1 MIRIRWPVALA
12 TLFLVLMGLY
22 LLYTQSL
29 VDALNE
35 SQELTSEV
43 FRIAEE
49 LIQDTGGSETLGGGP
64 RDVSRFENALFE
76 LRQVTIESGIPMIVI
91 DPADSVLSVE
101 NLPFDADI
109 FTPEGHEL
117 VWAYVRRLD
126 ATGRE
131 PVRGAGGNRIY
142 FGDTP
147 QLSGLRWIPLLQASG
162 LMLTALIGF
171 LVIRYQRRA
180 EQDKAWTAMARELA
194 HQLGTPI
201 SSLQGWLEIMNLPA
215 EERPEKLEGDVVSAG
230 VEEDLVRLERIS
242 HRFELI
248 GRDPDLETL
257 NIREMVRDLERYL
270 QARLPRLASEV
281 LLIVDVPKDM
291 PEILGSEVLLSWAL
305 ENVVKNA
312 LDALAGRG
320 GEIRLK
326 VRKGPS
332 GWLHLRIQ
340 DTGPGVGLELRD
352 TIFQPG
358 VSGKAR
364 GWGVGLTLSRRI
376 IEVTHKGHIFL
387 LNSEGEGAI
396 FEIRLPTAQ
405 PSRA

>member
-1 MIRIRWPVALA
+1 MIRIRWPVAL
-12 TLFLVLMGLY
+12 TTFFLVVFGWY
-22 LLYTQSL
+22 LIYTQSL
-29 VDALNE
+29 VVGLNE
-35 SQELTSEV
+35 QQELTSEV

-49 LIQDTGGSETLGGGP
+49 LIQNTGGSQASGAGGRP
-64 RDVSRFENALFE
+64 RGVVGFENALFE
-76 LRQVTIESGIPMIVI
+76 LREVTIQSGIPMVVI
-91 DPADSVLSVE
+91 DPADSVVSVE
-101 NLPFDADI
+101 NLPFDSDI
-109 FTPEGHEL
+109 FVPGGQEQ
-117 VWAYVRRLD
+117 VKAYVRGLD
-126 ATGRE
+126 ATGHE
-131 PVRGAGGNRIY
+131 PISGAGGTLIY

-147 QLSGLRWIPLLQASG
+147 QLSGLRWIPWLQASG

-201 SSLQGWLEIMNLPA
+201 SSLQGWLELMGLPA
-215 EERPEKLEGDVVSAG
+215 EEKPEGLEGDAVTAG
-230 VEEDLVRLERIS
+230 IEEDLVRLERIS

-248 GRDPDLETL
+248 GRDPELECL
-257 NIREMVRDLERYL
+257 DIREVVRDLEQYL
-270 QARLPRLASEV
+270 QARLPRLASGV
-281 LLIVDVPKDM
+281 LLVVDVPRGM

-326 VRKGPS
+326 VRRGPS
-332 GWLHLRIQ
+332 GWLRLRIQ
-340 DTGPGVGLELRD
+340 DTGPGVDLELRD
-352 TIFQPG
+352 TIFEPG
-358 VSGKAR
+358 VSGKDR
-364 GWGVGLTLSRRI
+364 GWGVGLTLARRI

-396 FEIRLPTAQ
+396 FEIRLPTA
-405 PSRA
+405 RE

>member
-1 MIRIRWPVALA
+1 MIRIRWPVALT
-12 TLFLVLMGLY
+12 TLFLVLFGWY
-22 LLYTQSL
+22 LIYTQSL
-29 VDALNE
+29 LVGLNE
-35 SQELTSEV
+35 NQELTSEV
-43 FRIAEE
+43 FRIAQE
-49 LIQDTGGSETLGGGP
+49 LIQDPGGSETSGSGGRL
-64 RDVSRFENALFE
+64 RDVRGFENPLFE
-76 LRQVTIESGIPMIVI
+76 LQEVIIESGVPMVWVN
-91 DPADSVLSVE
+91 PADSVLSVE

-109 FTPEGHEL
+109 FTPEGQGL
-117 VWAYVRRLD
+117 VKAYVRRLD

-131 PVRGAGGNRIY
+131 PVRGAAGDLIY

-147 QLSGLRWIPLLQASG
+147 QLSGLRWIPWLQASG

-171 LVIRYQRRA
+171 LVIRHQRRA

-201 SSLQGWLEIMNLPA
+201 SSLQGWLELMSLPA
-215 EERPEKLEGDVVSAG
+215 EERPDGSEGDAVSAG
-230 VEEDLVRLERIS
+230 IEEDLVRLERIS

-248 GRDPDLETL
+248 GRDPDLQTL
-257 NIREMVRDLERYL
+257 DIREVVRDLEQYL
-270 QARLPRLASEV
+270 QARLPRLASGV
-281 LLIVDVPKDM
+281 LLVVDVPKGM

-326 VRKGPS
+326 VRRGPS

-340 DTGPGVGLELRD
+340 DTGPGVDPEVRD
-352 TIFQPG
+352 TIFDPG

-376 IEVTHKGHIFL
+376 IEVTHRGHIFL
-387 LNSEGEGAI
+387 LDSEGEGAI

-405 PSRA
+405 A

>member
-12 TLFLVLMGLY
+12 TLFLVLFGWY
-22 LLYTQSL
+22 LTYTQSL
-29 VDALNE
+29 MVGLNE
-35 SQELTSEV
+35 NQALTSEV
-43 FRIAEE
+43 FSIVQE
-49 LIQDTGGSETLGGGP
+49 LIQDTGGSETSDAGGRLRNVRG
-64 RDVSRFENALFE
+64 FENPLFE
-76 LRQVTIESGIPMIVI
+76 LQGVIIRSGIPMIWI
-91 DPADSVLSVE
+91 SPADSVLSVE

-109 FTPEGHEL
+109 FTPQGQEL
-117 VWAYVRRLD
+117 VKALVRGLE
-126 ATGRE
+126 AEGRE
-131 PVRGAGGNRIY
+131 PMRGAAGNLLY

-147 QLSGLRWIPLLQASG
+147 QLSGLRWIPWLQASG

-201 SSLQGWLEIMNLPA
+201 SSLQGWLELMSLPT
-215 EERPEKLEGDVVSAG
+215 EERPAGLEGDAVSAG

-257 NIREMVRDLERYL
+257 DIREVVRDLEQYL
-270 QARLPRLASEV
+270 QARLPRLASGV

-326 VRKGPS
+326 VRRGSS

-340 DTGPGVGLELRD
+340 DTGPGVDPEVRD
-352 TIFQPG
+352 TIFDPG
-358 VSGKAR
+358 VTGKAR

-387 LNSEGEGAI
+387 LNTEGEGAI
-396 FEIRLPTAQ
+396 FEIRLPTA
-405 PSRA
+405 RA

>member
-12 TLFLVLMGLY
+12 TLFLVLFGWY
-22 LLYTQSL
+22 LIYTQSL
-29 VDALNE
+29 LVGLNE
-35 SQELTSEV
+35 NQVLTSEV
-43 FRIAEE
+43 FSIVQE
-49 LIQDTGGSETLGGGP
+49 LIQDTGGSETSDAGGRLRNVRG
-64 RDVSRFENALFE
+64 FENPLFE
-76 LRQVTIESGIPMIVI
+76 LQEVVIRSGIPMIWI
-91 DPADSVLSVE
+91 SPADSVLSVE

-109 FTPEGHEL
+109 FTPEGQQL
-117 VWAYVRRLD
+117 VKALVRGLD
-126 ATGRE
+126 AAGRE
-131 PVRGAGGNRIY
+131 PVRGAAGDRLY

-147 QLSGLRWIPLLQASG
+147 QLSGLRWIPWLQASG
-162 LMLTALIGF
+162 LTLTALIGF
-171 LVIRYQRRA
+171 LVIRSQRRA

-201 SSLQGWLEIMNLPA
+201 SSLQGWLELLSLPPDG
-215 EERPEKLEGDVVSAG
+215 RPEGLEGDAVAVG
-230 VEEDLVRLERIS
+230 IEEDLVRLERIS

-257 NIREMVRDLERYL
+257 DIREVVRDLEQYL
-270 QARLPRLASEV
+270 QARLPRLASGV
-281 LLIVDVPKDM
+281 LLVVDVPKDM

-326 VRKGPS
+326 VRRGPS

-340 DTGPGVGLELRD
+340 DTGPGVGLGLRD
-352 TIFQPG
+352 TIFEPG
-358 VSGKAR
+358 VSGKVR

-387 LNSEGEGAI
+387 LDSEGEGAI

-405 PSRA
+405 A

>member
-1 MIRIRWPVALA
+1 MIRIKWPVAMA
-12 TLFLVLMGLY
+12 TLFLILLGWYVIYPLSIVDELQQNEELM
-22 LLYTQSL
+22 
-29 VDALNE
+29 
-35 SQELTSEV
+35 SEV
-43 FRIAEE
+43 FSLVQE
-49 LIQDTGGSETLGGGP
+49 LIQDTGGPETAGAPGSL
-64 RDVSRFENALFE
+64 RDVRFENALFE
-76 LRQVTIESGIPMIVI
+76 LTEVVIRAGIPLIWI

-109 FTPEGHEL
+109 FAAEGQEL
-117 VWAYVRRLD
+117 VKAYVRRLE

-131 PVRGAGGNRIY
+131 PVRGAGGDLIY
-142 FGDTP
+142 LGETP
-147 QLSGLRWIPLLQASG
+147 QLSSVRLVPWLQASG

-171 LVIRYQRRA
+171 LVIRYQRKA
-180 EQDKAWTAMARELA
+180 EQDKAWTVMARELA

-201 SSLQGWLEIMNLPA
+201 SSLKGWLEIIGLPA
-215 EERPEKLEGDVVSAG
+215 EERPEGVEGDTVALG
-230 VEEDLVRLERIS
+230 IEEDLVRLERIS

-257 NIREMVRDLERYL
+257 DIREVVRDLEQYL
-270 QARLPRLASEV
+270 QARLPRLGSEV
-281 LLIVDVPKDM
+281 LLVVDVPKDM

-326 VRKGPS
+326 VRRGPS
-332 GWLHLRIQ
+332 GWLHLRIH
-340 DTGPGVGLELRD
+340 DTGPGVDPELRD
-352 TIFQPG
+352 RIFDPG

-376 IEVTHKGHIFL
+376 IEGTHKGHIFL
-387 LNSEGEGAI
+387 LDSEGEGAI
-396 FEIRLPTAQ
+396 FDIRLPTAQ
-405 PSRA
+405 A

>member
-12 TLFLVLMGLY
+12 TLFLVLFGWY

-29 VDALNE
+29 LVGLNE
-35 SQELTSEV
+35 NQELTSEV
-43 FRIAEE
+43 FSIAQE
-49 LIQDTGGSETLGGGP
+49 LIQDTAGSETSGAGRRL
-64 RDVSRFENALFE
+64 RDVRGFENSLFE
-76 LRQVTIESGIPMIVI
+76 LQEVIIQSGIPMIWI
-91 DPADSVLSVE
+91 NPADSVLSVQ

-109 FTPEGHEL
+109 FTPEGQDL
-117 VWAYVRRLD
+117 VKALVRRFD

-131 PVRGAGGNRIY
+131 PMRGAAGDLIY

-147 QLSGLRWIPLLQASG
+147 QLSGLRWIPWLQASG

-201 SSLQGWLEIMNLPA
+201 SSLQGWLELMGLPA
-215 EERPEKLEGDVVSAG
+215 EERPERLEGDAVAAG
-230 VEEDLVRLERIS
+230 IEEDLVRLERIS

-257 NIREMVRDLERYL
+257 DIREVVRDLEQYL
-270 QARLPRLASEV
+270 QARLPRLGSEV
-281 LLIVDVPKDM
+281 ILVVDVPKDM

-320 GEIRLK
+320 GEIRLEA
-326 VRKGPS
+326 RRGPA
-332 GWLHLRIQ
+332 GWLHLRIH
-340 DTGPGVGLELRD
+340 DTGPGVGPELRD
-352 TIFQPG
+352 MIFEPG
-358 VSGKAR
+358 VSGKAG

-387 LNSEGEGAI
+387 LNGEGGGAT

-405 PSRA
+405 A